1 MFKKLL
7 LSMLLCSALSF
18 EALALNNEETYPYQN
33 LLLNE
38 DSDVDRVVLG
48 EKIKDLAL
56 NMHFSE
62 KTTINVRHRRLHCK

>member
-1 MFKKLL
+1 
-7 LSMLLCSALSF
+7 MLLCSALSF

-62 KTTINVRHRRLHCK
+62 KTT